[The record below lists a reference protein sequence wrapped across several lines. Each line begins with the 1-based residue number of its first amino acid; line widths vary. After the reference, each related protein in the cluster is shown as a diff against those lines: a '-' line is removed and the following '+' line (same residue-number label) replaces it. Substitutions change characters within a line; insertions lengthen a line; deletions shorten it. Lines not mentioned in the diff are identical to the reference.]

1 MIDKHESHRIR
12 VEIRR
17 VLLEVWD
24 PIGIKDEPNAQSE
37 YDGYLGDVYGLLVGG
52 ATDSEITDR
61 LLYIVHERMG
71 LERATPAD
79 MIETVSALRKID
91 LPPHAD

>member
-1 MIDKHESHRIR
+1 MIDKYESHRIR

-37 YDGYLGDVYGLLVGG
+37 YDGYLGDVYKLPVGG
-52 ATDSEITDR
+52 ATDSEIIDR
-61 LLYIVHERMG
+61 LLYIVHGRMG

-79 MIETVSALRKID
+79 MIETVSALRKIL
-91 LPPHAD
+91 LPPQAD